1 MTSIMRDYG
10 VAALKRRPNVR
21 FCRIKSAVH
30 NGLEPWI
37 RLGEGHAGHKTLW
50 ICRCAW
56 TTLPRRPQ
64 LHRAHISKHC
74 LMKQKKE
81 LRLSRRTSEA
91 TGSTRCQATLD
102 LSETFADAPIRL
114 PIHIAGHIIW
124 VEP

>member
-37 RLGEGHAGHKTLW
+37 RLGEEHAGSKTLW

-64 LHRAHISKHC
+64 LHRANISKHC
-74 LMKQKKE
+74 LMETEKGAAAGPE
-81 LRLSRRTSEA
+81 DERGNEI
-91 TGSTRCQATLD
+91 TRGQA
-102 LSETFADAPIRL
+102 A
-114 PIHIAGHIIW
+114 
-124 VEP
+124 EP